1 MGSHWLVALAALS
14 AAARAG
20 QEGPDLMA
28 EIGQLRGQI
37 AFLETQI
44 RQRDEALD
52 GFRKDIHGLSEEVG
66 GLKDRI
72 ASPLSGPFLAAPPP
86 SSDTVGVARV
96 AVFAPRIEVDS
107 PRRHDLVNLKVKRI
121 EPGGARVVEETELG
135 TDQLGV
141 DVPIDQNGA
150 LYVIDWSTAEG
161 LSYSLL
167 LKDGASGLTA
177 ATAQVKPLQNEG
189 RFILVGYRID

>member
-1 MGSHWLVALAALS
+1 MGSHWLFALAALS
-14 AAARAG
+14 ASSGAG
-20 QEGPDLMA
+20 QEADLIA
-28 EIGQLRGQI
+28 EIGRLRGHV

-44 RQRDEALD
+44 RQRDEAID
-52 GFRKDIHGLSEEVG
+52 GVRKDMRGLSEEVG

-86 SSDTVGVARV
+86 SSDTVGVAKV

-107 PRRHDLVNLKVKRI
+107 PRRHDLVNLKVKRL

-141 DVPIDQNGA
+141 DVPIDQNGG